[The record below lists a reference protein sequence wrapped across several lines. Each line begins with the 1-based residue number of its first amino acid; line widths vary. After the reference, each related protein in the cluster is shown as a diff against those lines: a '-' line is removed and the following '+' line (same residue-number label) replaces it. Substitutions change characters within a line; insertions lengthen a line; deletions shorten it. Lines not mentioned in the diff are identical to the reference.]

1 MHLEIASENLVSIPE
16 ESYFKSQLSWQEE
29 IREQFVKMKT
39 DGTHLQRL
47 DEEMVRR
54 REEELRQVQDVRA
67 LYERKLETT
76 QQLYNELSMCM
87 EQLEVKQKE
96 LDRSASHSLKD
107 ILYSFEVSLYV
118 LGGRRD
124 YSFQRVCQTASE
136 EHQNQAEEAEKL
148 DVENSGKNHTFR
160 DI

>member
-1 MHLEIASENLVSIPE
+1 
-16 ESYFKSQLSWQEE
+16 
-29 IREQFVKMKT
+29 MKT

-96 LDRSASHSLKD
+96 LDRREKRLQFSEGLSNSKRRASKSGR
-107 ILYSFEVSLYV
+107 
-118 LGGRRD
+118 GGRK
-124 YSFQRVCQTASE
+124 VGC
-136 EHQNQAEEAEKL
+136 
-148 DVENSGKNHTFR
+148 GKQW
-160 DI
+160 